1 VNLWRQTCNLVETII
16 RLVLIHPLFLYFYL
30 PKSKTDIMRTKGLI
44 LFLAAAFL
52 LPFNAE
58 AQLGSKLKKKLEE
71 TVNKALVKEGEEDAT
86 EQDSATEQEGRQM
99 DLSKLGIGKVT
110 ASYDENYDFRGMMR
124 MKTDIYDKGKHQGTT
139 DADVWFDAGK
149 GNLGMESMT
158 MTDDDGK
165 SMSAVAIVDSRNK
178 VMITWA
184 VIEGGKTGMIMPIP
198 DSLVAETGDEDAEK
212 EDAVKIRKTG
222 GTKTICGYRCEEYE
236 VTEDDGKLVS
246 NVWAADDLKLPGSR
260 KLMGS
265 QQGMPRSYGQGKI
278 KGAILASETYEKGKL
293 TTKSEVTKVDLN
305 AEHSISV
312 AGVSL
317 IQMEMGRWGQ
327 KKK

>member
-1 VNLWRQTCNLVETII
+1 
-16 RLVLIHPLFLYFYL
+16 
-30 PKSKTDIMRTKGLI
+30 MRTKGFI

-52 LPFNAE
+52 LPLNAE

-71 TVNKALVKEGEEDAT
+71 TVSKALEKEVAEEVT
-86 EQDSATEQEGRQM
+86 GQDSLAEQEERQM

-124 MKTDIYDKGKHQGTT
+124 MKTEIYDKGKHEGTM
-139 DADVWFDAGK
+139 DADLWFDAVK
-149 GNLGMESMT
+149 GNIGMESQT
-158 MTDDDGK
+158 VTDDDGQ
-165 SMSAVAIVDSRNK
+165 SISAVAIVDSKNK

-184 VIEGGKTGMIMPIP
+184 VMEGGKTGMIMPIP
-198 DSLVAETGDEDAEK
+198 DSLATETGEEVAET

-222 GTKTICGYRCEEYE
+222 GSRTICGYRCEEYE
-236 VTEDDGKLVS
+236 VTEEDGKVVS
-246 NVWAADDLKLPGSR
+246 NVWAADDLKLPGNR
-260 KLMGS
+260 KLMGT
-265 QQGMPRSYGQGKI
+265 QQGIPRSYGQGKI
-278 KGAILASETYEKGKL
+278 KGAILASETYEKGNL

-305 AEHSISV
+305 ASHSISV

-317 IQMEMGRWGQ
+317 IQMDMGRWEQ

>member
-1 VNLWRQTCNLVETII
+1 M
-16 RLVLIHPLFLYFYL
+16 
-30 PKSKTDIMRTKGLI
+30 KTKGFI

-52 LPFNAE
+52 LPLNAE

-71 TVNKALVKEGEEDAT
+71 TVGKALEKEVAEEVT
-86 EQDSATEQEGRQM
+86 GQDSLAEQEGRQM

-124 MKTDIYDKGKHQGTT
+124 MKTEIYDKGKHEGTMES
-139 DADVWFDAGK
+139 DLWLAE
-149 GNLGMESMT
+149 GNDNMGMESQT
-158 MTDDDGK
+158 VTDEDGQ
-165 SMSAVAIVDSRNK
+165 SISAVVIIDSKNK

-184 VIEGGKTGMIMPIP
+184 VMEGGKTGVIMPIP
-198 DSLVAETGDEDAEK
+198 DSLAAETGEEVAET

-222 GTKTICGYRCEEYE
+222 GSRSICGYRCEEYE
-236 VTEDDGKLVS
+236 VTEEDGKLVS
-246 NVWAADDLKLPGSR
+246 NVWASDDLKLPGNR
-260 KLMGS
+260 KLMGN

-278 KGAILASETYEKGKL
+278 KGAILASETYEKGTL

-305 AEHSISV
+305 AAHSISV
-312 AGVSL
+312 EGVSL
-317 IQMEMGRWGQ
+317 IQMDMGKRGQ